1 MNQPMALRRVLALA
15 VVAVG
20 AAALAG
26 TPGGAQGE
34 PPVAPTSGS
43 FRALTYNVA
52 GLPEVLSGSEPA
64 INMPLISP
72 LLNPYDLVLVQ
83 EDWANPD
90 PPVAGATVF
99 HEILVSQVDHPYQST
114 PDPVPLGTNPARPS
128 ALVSDGLNRLSRLP
142 FGPLERVMWP
152 DCFGGIDTS
161 DGGAGDCLSTKGFTM
176 ATTELAPGVTVD
188 VYNLHGE
195 AGSTPL
201 DREYRAAGY
210 AILAQYIVDRSD
222 GHAVIVGGDF
232 NLHTDRELDQAVMAD
247 FIEATGLTDTRS
259 VVDDDPGADQIDKF
273 LFRSGD
279 GITLEPLTHTF
290 EAATFVRPSDGTPLS
305 DHDPL
310 SVDFAWSVDAPPTTT
325 TTAATVTTSTIPEI
339 TTTTED
345 ETLPSSS
352 SSVPTE
358 PPTGPT
364 VTSASTSTPA
374 PPAPST
380 PGTPPSSP
388 SAAQDASLART
399 GSSTMPLVAAG
410 AALLAVGA
418 GLAFVGRRRL
428 RHS

>member
-1 MNQPMALRRVLALA
+1 MKTSIARRRFAALAL
-15 VVAVG
+15 VAVG
-20 AAALAG
+20 GAGLIG

-34 PPVAPTSGS
+34 PPASGTSGT

-52 GLPEVLSGSEPA
+52 GLPEVLSSSEPA
-64 INMPLISP
+64 INTPFISP
-72 LLNPYDLVLVQ
+72 LLNAYDLVLVQ

-99 HEILVSQVDHPYQST
+99 HEVLVADADHPYRST
-114 PDPVPLGTNPARPS
+114 PDPVPLGTNPVRPT

-161 DGGAGDCLSTKGFTM
+161 DGGAGDCLSMKGFTV

-195 AGSTPL
+195 AGSTTL

-210 AILAQYIVDRSD
+210 VILAQYIADHSA
-222 GHAVIVGGDF
+222 GNAVIVGGDY

-247 FIEATGLTDTRS
+247 FMAATGLTDTRA

-273 LFRSGD
+273 LFRSG
-279 GITLEPLTHTF
+279 GGVTLEPLTHTF
-290 EAATFVRPSDGTPLS
+290 ESDTFVRPGDGAPLS

-310 SVDFAWSVDAPPTTT
+310 SVDFAWSVAAPPTTT
-325 TTAATVTTSTIPEI
+325 TTTTTTTTSTTTSSVA

-345 ETLPSSS
+345 ELLPSSS
-352 SSVPTE
+352 SSLPAE
-358 PPTGPT
+358 PMVTVGP
-364 VTSASTSTPA
+364 ASTSTP
-374 PPAPST
+374 PVLPS
-380 PGTPPSSP
+380 GATPPTSGTAGTDGALP
-388 SAAQDASLART
+388 RT
-399 GSSTMPLVAAG
+399 GASTVPLLAMG
-410 AALLAVGA
+410 SALLAA
-418 GLAFVGRRRL
+418 GTGLVLFGRRRA
-428 RHS
+428 HNG